1 MGVARG
7 RALLLGAAGQ
17 TAPRTPILLRK
28 KSPADGEGFVFEP
41 RPICVSHCLAATEH
55 LNPDLLDVSR
65 CLAATKHLLVL
76 IIAEVVNDIQAVQRL
91 AQL

>member
-1 MGVARG
+1 MN
-7 RALLLGAAGQ
+7 LDLF
-17 TAPRTPILLRK
+17 
-28 KSPADGEGFVFEP
+28 D
-41 RPICVSHCLAATEH
+41 VSHCLAATEH

>member
-1 MGVARG
+1 MQGACS
-7 RALLLGAAGQ
+7 LLGAVGQ
-17 TAPRTPILLRK
+17 TAPRTPILLK